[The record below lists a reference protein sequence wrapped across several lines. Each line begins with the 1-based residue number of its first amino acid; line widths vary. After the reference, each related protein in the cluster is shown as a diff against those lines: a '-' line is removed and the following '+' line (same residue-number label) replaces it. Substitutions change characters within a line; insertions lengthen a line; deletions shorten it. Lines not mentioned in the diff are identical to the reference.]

1 MATDAYFFYMNKNQ
15 LEAVMTQRWKLVLP
29 HPFNSL
35 NGKAGGQ
42 DGKLAA
48 YEKIR
53 TDLALYDLVNDEK
66 ELNNVAAA
74 HPEIVKNLQI
84 KADSIRLILGDKVTG
99 ARGTELR
106 PLGSL
111 YK

>member
-1 MATDAYFFYMNKNQ
+1 
-15 LEAVMTQRWKLVLP
+15 

-42 DGKLAA
+42 DGGLAA
-48 YEKIR
+48 YEKIK
-53 TDLALYDLVNDEK
+53 TDLALYDLLKDEK

-74 HPEIVKNLQI
+74 HPEIVKALQV

-99 ARGTELR
+99 TRGTELR
-106 PLGSL
+106 PLGSI